1 MLGPVPTKTEISAK
15 MEKPRRK
22 LMIPLYVAII
32 ALVSW
37 ALYFVVFE
45 SRILG
50 TMQESSF
57 GERLDN
63 TGQTEPHAPLSSS
76 SMTQVLDLPEK
87 HLPQMGKSRSSGRLV
102 VVGDVHGMLDELREL
117 LHTVQFD
124 EQNDHLVLAGDIIN
138 KGPDS
143 AGVVDLAMS
152 LGATVVRGNHED
164 RIIHAHAAMSAK
176 DTPFAPEHHDS
187 DDMHKKESSNE
198 DHFTNRDLKDRKLA
212 THLGDQRICWLKNC
226 PVILR
231 LGDLGEMGQVVVVH
245 AGLQPGVDLLDQDPY
260 MTTNMRT
267 ISSTGEPSEK
277 HHGDGWMKV
286 CQLPTSSTMSIFNRL
301 QAWNKYQKSLPKSER
316 TTVIYGHDSKRGLQM
331 EQYSIGIDTG
341 CVKGGRL
348 TAVVIEGGIS
358 EYTFKLVQV
367 DCLGERKN
375 SEQ

>member
-1 MLGPVPTKTEISAK
+1 MLGANPSKTEDSAK
-15 MEKPRRK
+15 MGKPRRK

-37 ALYFVVFE
+37 ALYFVVFKN
-45 SRILG
+45 RILG

-57 GERLDN
+57 GERLDR
-63 TGQTEPHAPLSSS
+63 TGPTEHHAPLSSS
-76 SMTQVLDLPEK
+76 SMIQVLTLPKK
-87 HLPQMGKSRSSGRLV
+87 HLPQVGKNRSSGRLI
-102 VVGDVHGMLDELREL
+102 VVGDVHGMLEELREL
-117 LHTVQFD
+117 LHKVEFD
-124 EQNDHLVLAGDIIN
+124 EQNDHLILAGDIIN

-164 RIIHAHAAMSAK
+164 RIILAHAAMSAK

-187 DDMHKKESSNE
+187 DDMQKKESSSE
-198 DHFTNRDLKDRKLA
+198 DFTDRDFKDRRLA
-212 THLGDQRICWLKNC
+212 THLGDQRIRWLENC

-231 LGDLGEMGQVVVVH
+231 LGDLGEMGRVVVVH

-260 MTTNMRT
+260 LTTNMRT
-267 ISSTGEPSEK
+267 ISSTGVPSEK

-286 CQLPTSSTMSIFNRL
+286 CQLPASSATSISNRL
-301 QAWNKYQKSLPKSER
+301 QGWNKYQKSLPKSER

-348 TAVVIEGGIS
+348 TAVVIDGGIS
-358 EYTFKLVQV
+358 EYTFKLVHV
-367 DCLGERKN
+367 DCLGERKG